1 MKETRL
7 VKIESYRFGEIVIDG
22 IRYTKD
28 LKIIKGKIFG
38 NWWRSQGHTLQLSD
52 IMDVVAAK
60 PGTLIVGTG
69 AYGRMVL
76 SPGLSE
82 ELESGGI
89 RIEALSTEQAIKK
102 FNELSSRNGHEAVA
116 LAVHLTC

>member
-1 MKETRL
+1 MKETRP

>member
-1 MKETRL
+1 MKETGP

>member
-1 MKETRL
+1 MKETGL